1 LRLGRR
7 ERGARRTR
15 LFLRLAETHLTNQ
28 EEGVTKS
35 RHRYV
40 IVTTLAVLVA
50 VVAAGAAFAWSQTYV
65 SGATFSAGQG
75 NRSGYNSNLKGNAL
89 SFDNR
94 YGGSPQMCSE
104 YVDSNGVPEN
114 SPVCHPSSFTDW
126 RTTSYGAANCHADI
140 GNSYSVYVSQCY
152 TNN

>member
-1 LRLGRR
+1 M
-7 ERGARRTR
+7 
-15 LFLRLAETHLTNQ
+15 
-28 EEGVTKS
+28 TKS

-40 IVTTLAVLVA
+40 IVTFLAVFVA
-50 VVAAGAAFAWSQTYV
+50 VVAASVAFAWSQTYV